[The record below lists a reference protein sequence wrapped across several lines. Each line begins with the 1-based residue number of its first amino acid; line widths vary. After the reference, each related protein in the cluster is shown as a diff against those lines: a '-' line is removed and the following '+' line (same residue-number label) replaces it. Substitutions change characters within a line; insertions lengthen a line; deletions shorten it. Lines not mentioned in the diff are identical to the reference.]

1 MYSFT
6 SISSIIVSCWCAT
19 SVHSFTMHPGCV
31 GLTVTESEILQ
42 RYKCPK
48 CIDDGNDELLY
59 DESMSIPAT
68 K

>member
-1 MYSFT
+1 MLMCDF
-6 SISSIIVSCWCAT
+6 CAQ
-19 SVHSFTMHPGCV
+19 FYHPGCV

-59 DESMSIPAT
+59 DERISILTT